1 VIGIPSRLLT
11 VEGIPRATM
20 ATTYTR
26 ALDRVGGAPIL
37 IPPQLDD
44 DSLRAILARLDGL
57 MLAGGVDVHPREYG
71 EAIQDFCGEIDAP
84 RDQVELR
91 LTRAALENHLP
102 VFGICRG
109 IQMLNV
115 AAGGSLYQ
123 DIAAQAPGALTHPHQ
138 KGEPYNR
145 LTHAVEIDEQSRLA
159 RALGVTQMRVNS
171 LHHQSV
177 KQVAPGF
184 RVVARAPDG
193 VIEGIEATNGRF
205 ALGVQWHPEWL
216 QDDDP
221 RMLDLFGAFVR
232 ACDRSS

>member
-1 VIGIPSRLLT
+1 
-11 VEGIPRATM
+11 M
-20 ATTYTR
+20 ATTYTH

-37 IPPQLDD
+37 IPLQLDD

-57 MLAGGVDVHPREYG
+57 LLAGGVDVHPNEYG
-71 EAIQDFCGEIDAP
+71 ETIQDFCGAIDEP

-91 LTRAALENHLP
+91 LTRLALENQLP

-123 DIAAQAPGALTHPHQ
+123 DIAAQLPDALPHPHQ
-138 KGEPYNR
+138 KGAPYNR
-145 LTHAVEIDEQSRLA
+145 LTHAIEIDAQSRLT
-159 RALGVTQMRVNS
+159 RALGVTQVRVNS

-184 RVVARAPDG
+184 RIVARAPDG

-205 ALGVQWHPEWL
+205 AIGVQWHPEWL

-221 RMLDLFGAFVR
+221 RMLDLFSAFVR

>member
-1 VIGIPSRLLT
+1 
-11 VEGIPRATM
+11 M

-37 IPPQLDD
+37 IPLQLDD

-57 MLAGGVDVHPREYG
+57 LLAGGVDVHPNEYG
-71 EAIQDFCGEIDAP
+71 ETIQDFCGEIDEP

-91 LTRAALENHLP
+91 LTRTALENQLP

-123 DIAAQAPGALTHPHQ
+123 DIAAQLPNTLLHPHQ
-138 KGEPYNR
+138 KGAPYNR
-145 LTHAVEIDEQSRLA
+145 LTHAIEIDAQSRLA
-159 RALGVTQMRVNS
+159 RALGITQVRVNS

-184 RVVARAPDG
+184 CIVARAPDG

-205 ALGVQWHPEWL
+205 AIGVQWHPEWL